1 MEQRGAA
8 VQNRHSGANG
18 GAAKGRSDVA
28 AGTPRRFDR
37 YELLID
43 TAAGIFRRKG
53 YDATSLQEISDE
65 VGILKGSLYHYIDTK
80 EDLLFAIIQRNHE
93 RIITGNSEWRNIE
106 GDPVA
111 AIRSFVEGHIRQSL
125 QHPVDNEVYIRDF
138 RALSEERASE
148 ILKAQAAYDRE
159 FRDLIKAAIDA
170 ELLRPGVR
178 PEFASRAV
186 FGMINWA
193 VNWYRPGKSAS
204 TERTISELTDYAMAS
219 LLGPRAWSAAEAST
233 AAGGDSA

>member
-1 MEQRGAA
+1 
-8 VQNRHSGANG
+8 VQNRQSSGNG
-18 GAAKGRSDVA
+18 RTGGISP
-28 AGTPRRFDR
+28 TSRRFDR

-80 EDLLFAIIQRNHE
+80 EDLLFAIIHRNHE
-93 RIITGNSEWRNIE
+93 RIINGNSEWRAIE

-111 AIRSFVEGHIRQSL
+111 AIRSFIEGHIRQSL
-125 QHPVDNEVYIRDF
+125 QHPVDSVVYIRDF

-148 ILKAQAAYDRE
+148 IVKTQAAYDRE
-159 FRDLIKAAIDA
+159 FRSLIKEAIDGG
-170 ELLRPGVR
+170 LVRPGVQ

-193 VNWYRPGKSAS
+193 VNWYRPGKAPSL
-204 TERTISELTDYAMAS
+204 ERTVSELSDYAMAS
-219 LLGPRAWSAAEAST
+219 LLGPRAWSALEALDASP
-233 AAGGDSA
+233 ADSV